1 MTEGTQKN
9 KQTLQA
15 HVEKLPGSIYGRS
28 GPLIL
33 GIMENKIA
41 ALYKQ
46 RPRLRQSILN
56 SSF

>member
-9 KQTLQA
+9 KQTLPA

-46 RPRLRQSILN
+46 PPPTPPVN
-56 SSF
+56 P